1 MEEGNFK
8 QRYWRRNYDLW
19 SLVHGA
25 ERAAEEKKP
34 KSMGSM
40 GTDGAG
46 SEPFFFLPSAIE
58 RGKWFGDG
66 AERGEGERGPSSFSQ
81 GKETEKIWIV
91 VWLAES
97 F

>member
-1 MEEGNFK
+1 M
-8 QRYWRRNYDLW
+8 Q
-19 SLVHGA
+19 GA
-25 ERAAEEKKP
+25 ERAAKKNKP

-40 GTDGAG
+40 RRDGAG
-46 SEPFFFLPSAIE
+46 SEPFFLLPSAIE

-66 AERGEGERGPSSFSQ
+66 AERGEGERGPSSFAQ
-81 GKETEKIWIV
+81 GKETENIWIV